1 MKTEMY
7 CYLENRE
14 RRVLPSNE
22 AFERWLDP
30 DRTAIACIDM
40 HRGHVGP
47 DEELTLPAPR
57 ARAKIPAHN
66 LFHALARD
74 IGIPVIHV
82 QHWQRYGGIDDANS
96 KAWNKGANWRVLYE
110 LYLPPNALMLEHSWE
125 GTKWLDLMVEQAS
138 GDHYIRTKKRLS
150 GFYPTDLEFLLR
162 QLEVANLVITGTF
175 TDACD
180 LSTAFDAANR
190 DFRVIVPR
198 DVVAGYSEEAENAA
212 LLIIS
217 LHLGLVV
224 DAPAL
229 LAEWYARK
237 GKELPEAL
245 RGATDISEVAGP
257 LEVAV

>member
-1 MKTEMY
+1 
-7 CYLENRE
+7 
-14 RRVLPSNE
+14 
-22 AFERWLDP
+22 
-30 DRTAIACIDM
+30 
-40 HRGHVGP
+40 
-47 DEELTLPAPR
+47 
-57 ARAKIPAHN
+57 
-66 LFHALARD
+66 LFHARAREL
-74 IGIPVIHV
+74 GIPIIHV

-96 KAWNKGANWRVLYE
+96 KAHNRGANWRVLYE
-110 LYLPPNALMLEHSWE
+110 LYLPPNDLMLEHSWE
-125 GTKWLDLMVEQAS
+125 GTRWLDLMVDEEE
-138 GDHYIRTKKRLS
+138 GDYYVRTKKRLS

-162 QLEVANLVITGTF
+162 QLEVHNLVITGTF

-190 DFRVIVPR
+190 DFRVVIPR

-237 GKELPEAL
+237 GAQLPEELQDIDDINVVARAL
-245 RGATDISEVAGP
+245 EIAS
-257 LEVAV
+257 